1 MHKKTSKKIS
11 KTSKKTITK
20 SSKKTIKKNKFLYN
34 KNNSKTYDVY
44 KNTNPKDTI
53 HIHYKTIEEVKN
65 TIHKLEKLYKSKH
78 YEHKRISQIAMIL
91 KVRLEILNK
100 YKHTK
105 YKHSKHIYER
115 YIIAKKYFDFL
126 KKRTQKKT
134 FEERKNMTFTNF

>member
-1 MHKKTSKKIS
+1 MYKKTSKKTS

-126 KKRTQKKT
+126 KERTQKKT

>member
-1 MHKKTSKKIS
+1 MYKKTSKKIS

-105 YKHSKHIYER
+105 YKHSKNIYER

-126 KKRTQKKT
+126 KERTQKKT

>member
-105 YKHSKHIYER
+105 YKHSKNIYER

-126 KKRTQKKT
+126 KERTQKKT
-134 FEERKNMTFTNF
+134 FEERKNMKFTNF

>member
-20 SSKKTIKKNKFLYN
+20 SRKKTIKKNKFLYN

-126 KKRTQKKT
+126 KERTKKKT